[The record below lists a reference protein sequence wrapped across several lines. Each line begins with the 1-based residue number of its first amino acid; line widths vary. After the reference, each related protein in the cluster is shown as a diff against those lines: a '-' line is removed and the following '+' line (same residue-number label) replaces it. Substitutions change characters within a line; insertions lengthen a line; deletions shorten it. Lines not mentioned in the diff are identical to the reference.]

1 MAQVI
6 YGDDSVFAAA
16 TYGRPPP
23 VVYEY
28 LQQEAQRTSGMLSQ
42 AGQWV
47 RERAQHFAQH
57 VYNDQAFRIAHA
69 ALRQI
74 QSLWGQDVIQPLN
87 ELWQLQNAPN
97 SMVRWLMA
105 NPTVREPFHKDRCA
119 GYGDRYVDAQPGA
132 VGWDHLDYRL
142 LNNGIVVETADGGWE
157 ATNMYVDSDEFEAAQ
172 LSFLQQRQILAA
184 WALQDVATAE
194 GRDSTSVFDIDLP
207 K

>member
-6 YGDDSVFAAA
+6 YGDDSIFAAA

-23 VVYEY
+23 VVYDY
-28 LQQEAQRTSGMLSQ
+28 LQQEAQRTSGLLSQ

-57 VYNDQAFRIAHA
+57 VFNDQAFRIAHA
-69 ALRQI
+69 AIRQI

-97 SMVRWLMA
+97 TMVRWLMA
-105 NPTVREPFHKDRCA
+105 NPTVRTLYQQERCA
-119 GYGDRYVDAQPGA
+119 AYGERYVDAQPGA
-132 VGWDHLDYRL
+132 IGWDHLDYRL
-142 LNNGIVVETADGGWE
+142 LNNGIVVETEDGWE
-157 ATNMYVDSDEFEAAQ
+157 ATNMYVDSDEYEAAQ
-172 LSFLQQRQILAA
+172 LTFQHQRQILAA
-184 WALQDVATAE
+184 WSLQDCAVEE
-194 GRDSTSVFDIDLP
+194 GRDPTSVFDIDLP